1 MDNKSKKGGVML
13 TSLDDL
19 FMTQEERDDAKQPK
33 IKDIPLLEIH
43 DFPDHP
49 FRVVQDEAMLEMVQ
63 SVKEHGVLSPAT
75 VRPRPDGGYE
85 LISGHRR
92 KMASAL
98 AGLDSMPC
106 IIQDLTDDEAIIVM
120 VDANLQREQILPSEK
135 AKAYKMKLE
144 AMRRKQGA
152 RTDLTSV
159 QLGQKLSD
167 ATSVQVG
174 QRLNRKTSRELLAEN
189 SPDSNTQI
197 QRFIRLTNLIPEIMD
212 LVDSGKIGMTPAVEL
227 SYIPQEEQQMVFEA
241 IDSESSTPSLS
252 QAQRLRKMSAAKELN
267 EDTALNVMMEQKK
280 PPLAET
286 KKNDPATNGFLIPAN
301 KVQHYFP
308 GIEPDRIEKMIYN
321 LLDGWLRAQNI
332 AQNKQKGKNAPER

>member
-1 MDNKSKKGGVML
+1 MATHKMGSVQL
-13 TSLDDL
+13 TSIDDL
-19 FMTQEERDDAKQPK
+19 FTTQEERDDAKQPK

-63 SVKEHGVLSPAT
+63 SVKEYGVLSPAT
-75 VRPRPDGGYE
+75 VRPRKEGGYE

-92 KMASAL
+92 KLASAL

-135 AKAYKMKLE
+135 AKAYKMKLD
-144 AMRRKQGA
+144 AMKRQGQ
-152 RTDLTSV
+152 RHDLTSR
-159 QLGQKLSD
+159 
-167 ATSVQVG
+167 QVG
-174 QRLNRKTSRELLAEN
+174 GKLEDSTCAQVGHKLVNPKSRDLLAEQVG
-189 SPDSNTQI
+189 DSKSQI

-227 SYIPQEEQQMVFEA
+227 SYIPQDEQQMVFEA

-267 EDTALNVMMEQKK
+267 DDTALQVMMEQKK
-280 PPLAET
+280 PTLAET

-308 GIEPDRIEKMIYN
+308 NIEPDRIEKMIYN

-332 AQNKQKGKNAPER
+332 AQNKQKKGKHAPER

>member
-1 MDNKSKKGGVML
+1 MATHKMGSVKL
-13 TSLDDL
+13 TSIDDL
-19 FMTQEERDDAKQPK
+19 FTTQEERDDAKQPK
-33 IKDIPLLEIH
+33 IKDLPLLEIH

-63 SVKEHGVLSPAT
+63 SVKEYGVLSPAT
-75 VRPRPDGGYE
+75 VRPRPEGGYE

-135 AKAYKMKLE
+135 AKAYKMKLD
-144 AMRRKQGA
+144 AMKRQGQ
-152 RTDLTSV
+152 RQDLTFG
-159 QLGQKLSD
+159 QLGQKFQP
-167 ATSVQVG
+167 V
-174 QRLNRKTSRELLAEN
+174 NSRDELAQN
-189 SPDSNTQI
+189 APDSSRQI
-197 QRFIRLTNLIPEIMD
+197 QRYIHLTNLIPEIMD

-267 EDTALNVMMEQKK
+267 DDTALQVMMEQKK

-286 KKNDPATNGFLIPAN
+286 KKNDPTTNGFLIPAN

>member
-1 MDNKSKKGGVML
+1 MATHKMGSVQL
-13 TSLDDL
+13 TSIEDL
-19 FMTQEERDDAKQPK
+19 FTTQEERDAAKQPK

-63 SVKEHGVLSPAT
+63 SVKEYGVLSPAT
-75 VRPRPDGGYE
+75 VRPRKEGGYE

-92 KMASAL
+92 KLASAL

-144 AMRRKQGA
+144 AMKRRAGRPSKENSA
-152 RTDLTSV
+152 
-159 QLGQKLSD
+159 QLGQNF
-167 ATSVQVG
+167 Q
-174 QRLNRKTSRELLAEN
+174 NRTSREILADN
-189 SPDSNTQI
+189 SPDSHSQI

-227 SYIPQEEQQMVFEA
+227 SYIPQDEQQMVFEA

-267 EDTALNVMMEQKK
+267 DDTALQVMMEQKK
-280 PPLAET
+280 PTLAET

-301 KVQHYFP
+301 KIQHYFP
-308 GIEPDRIEKMIYN
+308 GIEPSRIEKMIYG
-321 LLDGWLRAQNI
+321 LLDGWFRAQNI
-332 AQNKQKGKNAPER
+332 AQNKQKKGKHAPER

>member
-75 VRPRPDGGYE
+75 VRPRPEGGYE

-98 AGLDSMPC
+98 AGLDSLPC

-135 AKAYKMKLE
+135 AKAYKMKMD
-144 AMRRKQGA
+144 AMRRRQGE
-152 RTDLTSV
+152 RTDLTCV
-159 QLGQKLSD
+159 QLGHKLEKK
-167 ATSVQVG
+167 
-174 QRLNRKTSRELLAEN
+174 RSRELLAEN

-197 QRFIRLTNLIPEIMD
+197 QRFLRLNNLIPDIMD
-212 LVDSGKIGMTPAVEL
+212 LVDSGKIGMTTAVEL
-227 SYIPQEEQQMVFEA
+227 SYLPEEDQDVVYTT
-241 IDSESSTPSLS
+241 IDSDGAPSLVM
-252 QAQRLRKMSAAKELN
+252 AQQLRKLSAANELN
-267 EDTALNVMMEQKK
+267 YDTALQVMSVQKK
-280 PPLAET
+280 RPLSET
-286 KKNDPATNGFLIPAN
+286 KKNDPTTNGFLIPAN

-332 AQNKQKGKNAPER
+332 AQNKQKSKNAPDR

>member
-1 MDNKSKKGGVML
+1 MAIHKMGSVKL
-13 TSLDDL
+13 TSIEDL
-19 FMTQEERDDAKQPK
+19 FTTQEERDDAKQPK

-43 DFPDHP
+43 DFPNHP

-63 SVKEHGVLSPAT
+63 SVKEYGVLSPAT
-75 VRPRPDGGYE
+75 VRPRKEGGYE

-135 AKAYKMKLE
+135 AKAYKMKLD
-144 AMRRKQGA
+144 AMRRKQGE
-152 RTDLTSV
+152 RTDLTC
-159 QLGQKLSD
+159 
-167 ATSVQVG
+167 VQVG
-174 QRLNRKTSRELLAEN
+174 HKLESKRSRELLAEN

-212 LVDSGKIGMTPAVEL
+212 LVDEGRIGMTPAVEL

-321 LLDGWLRAQNI
+321 LLDGWLKAQNI

>member
-1 MDNKSKKGGVML
+1 MGSVKL
-13 TSLDDL
+13 TSIEDL
-19 FMTQEERDDAKQPK
+19 FTTQEERDDAKQPK

-63 SVKEHGVLSPAT
+63 SVKEYGVLSPAT
-75 VRPRPDGGYE
+75 VRPRKEGGYE

-144 AMRRKQGA
+144 AMRRQAGRPKKENVSQVETQL
-152 RTDLTSV
+152 RTSAV
-159 QLGQKLSD
+159 IAQQAGESR
-167 ATSVQVG
+167 AQV
-174 QRLNRKTSRELLAEN
+174 
-189 SPDSNTQI
+189 D
-197 QRFIRLTNLIPEIMD
+197 RFIRLNNLIPEIMD
-212 LVDSGKIGMTPAVEL
+212 LVDAGKIGMTPAVEL

-321 LLDGWLRAQNI
+321 LLDGWLKAQNI
-332 AQNKQKGKNAPER
+332 AQNKQKGKNVPER

>member
-106 IIQDLTDDEAIIVM
+106 IIQNLTDDEAIIVM

-135 AKAYKMKLE
+135 AKAYKMKIE
-144 AMRRKQGA
+144 AMNRQ
-152 RTDLTSV
+152 
-159 QLGQKLSD
+159 GQKTFS
-167 ATSVQVG
+167 QVG
-174 QRLNRKTSRELLAEN
+174 KKINSYEEMAEQSGESRN
-189 SPDSNTQI
+189 QI
-197 QRFIRLTNLIPEIMD
+197 HRFIRLTNLIPEIMD

-227 SYIPQEEQQMVFEA
+227 SYIPQDEQQMVFEA

-267 EDTALNVMMEQKK
+267 DDTALQVMMEQKK

-286 KKNDPATNGFLIPAN
+286 KKNDPTTNGFLIPAN

-332 AQNKQKGKNAPER
+332 AQNRQKGKNAPER

>member
-1 MDNKSKKGGVML
+1 MATHKMGSVKL
-13 TSLDDL
+13 TSIDDL
-19 FMTQEERDDAKQPK
+19 FTTQEERDDAKQPK

-63 SVKEHGVLSPAT
+63 SVKEYGVLSPAT
-75 VRPRPDGGYE
+75 VRPRKEGGYE

-92 KMASAL
+92 KLASAL

-135 AKAYKMKLE
+135 AKAYKMKLD

-159 QLGQKLSD
+159 QVGQKLSD
-167 ATSVQVG
+167 ATSVQIG

-227 SYIPQEEQQMVFEA
+227 SYIPQEEQQMVFDA

-286 KKNDPATNGFLIPAN
+286 KKNDPTTNGFLIPAN

-332 AQNKQKGKNAPER
+332 ALNRQKGKNAPER

>member
-106 IIQDLTDDEAIIVM
+106 IIQNLTDDEAIIVM

-135 AKAYKMKLE
+135 AKAYKMKLD
-144 AMRRKQGA
+144 AMRRKQGE
-152 RTDLTSV
+152 RTDLTSAT
-159 QLGQKLSD
+159 LLQKSSD
-167 ATSVQVG
+167 LTSATVLQKSFG
-174 QRLNRKTSRELLAEN
+174 KSSRELLAEN
-189 SPDSNTQI
+189 SPDSHEQI
-197 QRFIRLTNLIPEIMD
+197 RKYIRLNELIDPILSM
-212 LVDSGKIGMTPAVEL
+212 VDEGKIGLRTAVEL
-227 SYIPQEEQQMVFEA
+227 SYLPEEDQDVVYTT
-241 IDSESSTPSLS
+241 IDSDGAPSLVM
-252 QAQRLRKMSAAKELN
+252 AQQLRKLSAAKELN
-267 EDTALNVMMEQKK
+267 YDTALQVMSVQKK
-280 PPLAET
+280 RPLAET
-286 KKNDPATNGFLIPAN
+286 KKNDPTTNGFLIPAN

-308 GIEPDRIEKMIYN
+308 NIEPDRIEKMIYN
-321 LLDGWLRAQNI
+321 LLDGWLKAQNI
-332 AQNKQKGKNAPER
+332 APSKQKDKNAPER

>member
-1 MDNKSKKGGVML
+1 MATHKMGSVKL
-13 TSLDDL
+13 TSIDDL
-19 FMTQEERDDAKQPK
+19 FTTQEERDDAKQPK

-63 SVKEHGVLSPAT
+63 SVKEYGVLSPAT
-75 VRPRPDGGYE
+75 VRPRPEGGYE

-98 AGLDSMPC
+98 AGLESMPC

-135 AKAYKMKLE
+135 AKAYKMKLD
-144 AMRRKQGA
+144 AMRRRQGE
-152 RTDLTSV
+152 RTDLTCV
-159 QLGQKLSD
+159 PVGHKLENK
-167 ATSVQVG
+167 
-174 QRLNRKTSRELLAEN
+174 RSRELLAEN

-197 QRFIRLTNLIPEIMD
+197 QRFIRLNELIEPILSM
-212 LVDSGKIGMTPAVEL
+212 VDEGKIGLRTAVEL
-227 SYIPQEEQQMVFEA
+227 SYLPEEEQEIVHTT
-241 IDSESSTPSLS
+241 SESDGAPSYS
-252 QAQRLRKMSAAKELN
+252 MAQRLRKMSAAKELN
-267 EDTALNVMMEQKK
+267 YDTALQVMMEQKK

-332 AQNKQKGKNAPER
+332 AQNKQKSKNDPER